1 LICIMLEQHWL
12 EKTNQCCFFVTK
24 GGESLRRKQ
33 AKNFRFRQVLFSRSM
48 MLLSAAIRLDGVE
61 TLYTINMLDLM
72 N

>member
-1 LICIMLEQHWL
+1 ML
-12 EKTNQCCFFVTK
+12 FFVTK
-24 GGESLRRKQ
+24 GGESLHRKQ
-33 AKNFRFRQVLFSRSM
+33 AEDFRFRI

>member
-1 LICIMLEQHWL
+1 MKIHNKIL
-12 EKTNQCCFFVTK
+12 KTVLFFVTK

-33 AKNFRFRQVLFSRSM
+33 AENFRFRI
-48 MLLSAAIRLDGVE
+48 MLLSEAIRLDGVE

>member
-1 LICIMLEQHWL
+1 MICIMLEQHWL

-33 AKNFRFRQVLFSRSM
+33 AENFRFRI